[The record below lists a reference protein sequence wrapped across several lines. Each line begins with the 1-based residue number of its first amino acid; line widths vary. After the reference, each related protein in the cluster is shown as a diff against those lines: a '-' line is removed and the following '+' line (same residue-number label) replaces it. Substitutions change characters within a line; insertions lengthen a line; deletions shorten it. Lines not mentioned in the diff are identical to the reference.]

1 MVPSKGEI
9 TLNGRSLSGMNPRA
23 MRKAGIRIGFVPE
36 DRLGMGL
43 VGSMSVRDNVIL
55 KSYRATKGLF
65 IDRKRAQEMSEKIVE
80 QYNVSTPG
88 TNQIIRRLSGGNI
101 QKILLG
107 RELEDKPELLITAY
121 PVRGLDIGA
130 SYYIYDILNR
140 EKARGA
146 GILFIGEDIDV
157 LMGLCDRIAVMS
169 AGKIIGIV
177 DGATAVKEEIG
188 LMMMGHAKEENANA

>member
-1 MVPSKGEI
+1 
-9 TLNGRSLSGMNPRA
+9 
-23 MRKAGIRIGFVPE
+23 
-36 DRLGMGL
+36 MGL
-43 VGSMSVRDNVIL
+43 VGSMTVRDNVIL
-55 KSYRATKGLF
+55 KSYRATRGIF
-65 IDRKRAQEMSEKIVE
+65 IDRKRAQKMSERIVE

-88 TNQIIRRLSGGNI
+88 TSQIIRRLSGGNI

-107 RELEDKPELLITAY
+107 RELEDEPELLITAY

-146 GILFIGEDIDV
+146 GVMFIGEDLDV

-169 AGKIIGIV
+169 HGKIIGIV
-177 DGATAVKEEIG
+177 DGATADKEEIG
-188 LMMMGHAKEENANA
+188 LMMMGQTKEENANA

>member
-1 MVPSKGEI
+1 
-9 TLNGRSLSGMNPRA
+9 
-23 MRKAGIRIGFVPE
+23 
-36 DRLGMGL
+36 
-43 VGSMSVRDNVIL
+43 
-55 KSYRATKGLF
+55 
-65 IDRKRAQEMSEKIVE
+65 VE

-88 TNQIIRRLSGGNI
+88 TSQIIRRLSGGNI